1 MKFCSK
7 KFPKKFLPKKI
18 LPKKNLANRKFI
30 TIFFCRKSYIVLKYN
45 LHITLEVEIW
55 HLGSTHKIYVKT
67 GSFGWFSLVHFWF
80 GLVGFV
86 FLTLT
91 AVLGGN
97 STWGSN
103 YQMFWDEITFSS
115 LTLLRSSSRLTV
127 SAWVSPSSTPA
138 CYYYLCAQLSH
149 ELLARLETIQAN
161 KPSFRL
167 KHFT

>member
-1 MKFCSK
+1 M
-7 KFPKKFLPKKI
+7 LPKKKEI
-18 LPKKNLANRKFI
+18 HKKKSSRKDFFHQ
-30 TIFFCRKSYIVLKYN
+30 IFLRQKSYLGLKYN

-138 CYYYLCAQLSH
+138 CYTCVCPTAPVC
-149 ELLARLETIQAN
+149 EL
-161 KPSFRL
+161 
-167 KHFT
+167 

>member
-1 MKFCSK
+1 M
-7 KFPKKFLPKKI
+7 
-18 LPKKNLANRKFI
+18 
-30 TIFFCRKSYIVLKYN
+30 LKYN

-138 CYYYLCAQLSH
+138 CLDLV
-149 ELLARLETIQAN
+149 LLKKRIMSERFWFFTLKMTLQALRN
-161 KPSFRL
+161 VDFPDR
-167 KHFT
+167 

>member
-1 MKFCSK
+1 M
-7 KFPKKFLPKKI
+7 LI
-18 LPKKNLANRKFI
+18 
-30 TIFFCRKSYIVLKYN
+30 YN

-97 STWGSN
+97 STYTKPRKLKICMPVQLKNFGD
-103 YQMFWDEITFSS
+103 QMFWDQIMFSS
-115 LTLLRSSSRLTV
+115 PTLIRSSSRLTV

-138 CYYYLCAQLSH
+138 CYVLYLQEFSIAFFFQTIMYYA
-149 ELLARLETIQAN
+149 
-161 KPSFRL
+161 
-167 KHFT
+167 